1 MTILSTTAGP
11 YDPDNL
17 PEGVYHWNVDE
28 TQADRL
34 SKMLKVDF
42 ATLGVTGTYVMG
54 PQVECHGCGKLSGL
68 DDFVS
73 GASKFGIH
81 STEFMIDALL
91 GEGENKSPT
100 HKLECCVCGET
111 FREGNAVNAKQLA
124 SLDPGSQKAAMFT
137 WAGYWRVRLPPK
149 YVGEV

>member
-81 STEFMIDALL
+81 VEFF
-91 GEGENKSPT
+91 ESFFPSP
-100 HKLECCVCGET
+100 
-111 FREGNAVNAKQLA
+111 LA
-124 SLDPGSQKAAMFT
+124 SPAAD
-137 WAGYWRVRLPPK
+137 
-149 YVGEV
+149 VGVSSS